1 MPSNNFQSIPI
12 DEEPD
17 VILSIFEKDNRFIST
32 KRRSRAE
39 GKKKRTELDDPFVN
53 RDMRNTSRQSISD
66 GTERQY
72 IHPMGILRI
81 IKIILERRMYDN
93 VYLCLEGSNLMLQ

>member
-12 DEEPD
+12 NKKPD
-17 VILSIFEKDNRFIST
+17 AILSVFENDDRFIST

-39 GKKKRTELDDPFVN
+39 GKRQRAELDDPFVN

-66 GTERQY
+66 GTERRVTFH
-72 IHPMGILRI
+72 IHPMKDLDE
-81 IKIILERRMYDN
+81 K
-93 VYLCLEGSNLMLQ
+93 

>member
-12 DEEPD
+12 NKKPD
-17 VILSIFEKDNRFIST
+17 VIFSIFEKDNRFIST

-66 GTERQY
+66 GTERQVTFE
-72 IHPMGILRI
+72 IEINSKEDKVRMNV
-81 IKIILERRMYDN
+81 RRK
-93 VYLCLEGSNLMLQ
+93 

>member
-12 DEEPD
+12 NKKPD

-66 GTERQY
+66 GTERQVTFE
-72 IHPMGILRI
+72 IEINSKEDKVRVNV
-81 IKIILERRMYDN
+81 RRK
-93 VYLCLEGSNLMLQ
+93 

>member
-12 DEEPD
+12 NKKPD
-17 VILSIFEKDNRFIST
+17 VILSVFEKDDRFIST
-32 KRRSRAE
+32 KRRNRAE

-66 GTERQY
+66 GTERQVTFE
-72 IHPMGILRI
+72 IEINSKEDKKRTLG
-81 IKIILERRMYDN
+81 
-93 VYLCLEGSNLMLQ
+93 

>member
-12 DEEPD
+12 NKKPD

-66 GTERQY
+66 GTERQVTFE
-72 IHPMGILRI
+72 IEINSKEDKVRMNV
-81 IKIILERRMYDN
+81 RRK
-93 VYLCLEGSNLMLQ
+93 

>member
-12 DEEPD
+12 NKKPD

-66 GTERQY
+66 GTERQ
-72 IHPMGILRI
+72 ITFEIEINSKEDEVRMNV
-81 IKIILERRMYDN
+81 RRK
-93 VYLCLEGSNLMLQ
+93 

>member
-12 DEEPD
+12 NKKPG

-39 GKKKRTELDDPFVN
+39 GKKKRTELDDPLKP
-53 RDMRNTSRQSISD
+53 RR
-66 GTERQY
+66 
-72 IHPMGILRI
+72 IL
-81 IKIILERRMYDN
+81 
-93 VYLCLEGSNLMLQ
+93 

>member
-1 MPSNNFQSIPI
+1 MPSNDFQSIPI
-12 DEEPD
+12 NKKPD

-32 KRRSRAE
+32 KRRSKAE

-66 GTERQY
+66 GAERQVTFE
-72 IHPMGILRI
+72 IEINSKEDKVRMNV
-81 IKIILERRMYDN
+81 RRK
-93 VYLCLEGSNLMLQ
+93 

>member
-1 MPSNNFQSIPI
+1 MPSNDFQSIPI
-12 DEEPD
+12 NKKPD
-17 VILSIFEKDNRFIST
+17 VILSIFE
-32 KRRSRAE
+32 AE

>member
-12 DEEPD
+12 NKKPD

-66 GTERQY
+66 GAERQVTFE
-72 IHPMGILRI
+72 IEINSKEDKVRVNV
-81 IKIILERRMYDN
+81 RRK
-93 VYLCLEGSNLMLQ
+93 

>member
-12 DEEPD
+12 NKEPD

-66 GTERQY
+66 GTERQVTFE
-72 IHPMGILRI
+72 IEINSKEDKVRMNV
-81 IKIILERRMYDN
+81 RRK
-93 VYLCLEGSNLMLQ
+93 

>member
-1 MPSNNFQSIPI
+1 MASNDFQSIPI
-12 DEEPD
+12 NKKPD

-53 RDMRNTSRQSISD
+53 RDMRNTSAQSISD
-66 GTERQY
+66 GTERQVTFEIEINGKH
-72 IHPMGILRI
+72 IHPI
-81 IKIILERRMYDN
+81 E
-93 VYLCLEGSNLMLQ
+93 YLDEN